1 MALRQPD
8 FCTYREIKLLALTF
22 NIDSA
27 KPHDLSGS
35 DVNLSFMDELLNSVD
50 SPDIIT
56 VGFQEVIPLT
66 DKKLT
71 ASTSDLP
78 LRTLGADCRNASLW
92 QQERSSDGR
101 RQSQSCLSTMG
112 RQAVLRDPTMLP

>member
-35 DVNLSFMDELLNSVD
+35 DVNLSFIDNLLNSVD

-71 ASTSDLP
+71 AST
-78 LRTLGADCRNASLW
+78 
-92 QQERSSDGR
+92 
-101 RQSQSCLSTMG
+101 
-112 RQAVLRDPTMLP
+112 